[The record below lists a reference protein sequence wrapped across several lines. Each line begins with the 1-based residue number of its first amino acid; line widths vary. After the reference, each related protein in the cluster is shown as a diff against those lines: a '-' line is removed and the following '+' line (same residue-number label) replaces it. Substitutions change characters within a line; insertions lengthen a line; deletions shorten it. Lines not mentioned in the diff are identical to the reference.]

1 MPKAALMPKVSPLP
15 AVQTVPG
22 ATGWTADQVPEAQRC
37 QDVPPMQFHAPSLVQ
52 GVPASLASTEEP
64 LPEPV
69 VAGVLAARRVETTR
83 VVGAADVAPWLGIVL
98 KTPLEGVGTM

>member
-1 MPKAALMPKVSPLP
+1 MSLSP

-52 GVPASLASTEEP
+52 TVPVSLAPTEEL

-69 VAGVLAARRVETTR
+69 ATGVLAAWRVETTR
-83 VVGAADVAPWLGIVL
+83 VVGPTEVAPWLGTVL
-98 KTPLEGVGTM
+98 TAPLEGVGQM